1 MNAPTP
7 RPRVICHMI
16 ITVDG
21 RIVADRWPDIGEGRR
36 EYERTA
42 STYAAD
48 AWMCGRVTMQHFAGA
63 ARGEDELARDA
74 AAPPTAGAARGD
86 YLAPGAHPPY
96 AVAVDPR
103 GRLLWSANAIDGD
116 HVVAILGGGVSDDYL
131 AGLREIGVSYL
142 LAGAGGDEV
151 DLALALEELAA
162 TFGIRTLLLEGGGK
176 INGSMLQAG
185 LVDEVSLLVAPI
197 ADGTIGTAS
206 VFDVE
211 LPHGEQSP
219 AHGGRRL
226 ELVAVERRA
235 EGVLWVRYRVE
246 ATPRQPAAAGQR
258 AAS

>member
-1 MNAPTP
+1 MTPT
-7 RPRVICHMI
+7 I
-16 ITVDG
+16 DG
-21 RIVADRWPDIGEGRR
+21 RIVADHWPDIGEGRR

-48 AWMCGRVTMQHFAGA
+48 AWMCGRVTMQHFAGS
-63 ARGEDELARDA
+63 ARGEDELAREA
-74 AAPPTAGAARGD
+74 AAPPTAGVARSD

-103 GRLLWSANAIDGD
+103 GRLLWSASAIDGD

-131 AGLREIGVSYL
+131 AGLRESGVSYL
-142 LAGAGGDEV
+142 LAGAGGDDV
-151 DLALALEELAA
+151 DLALALEKLAA
-162 TFGIRTLLLEGGGK
+162 TFGIRTLLLEAGGR

-211 LPHGEQSP
+211 RGPDQQSGT
-219 AHGGRRL
+219 HGGRRL

-235 EGVLWVRYRVE
+235 EGVLWIRYRVE
-246 ATPRQPAAAGQR
+246 ATTTENQA
-258 AAS
+258 